1 MQEDTQTRWSPLLCT
16 FSPFLVG
23 WFHGS
28 FWSARLTFVM
38 HWVDLLFP
46 CLWLQGFT
54 VEAQALC
61 QEQDTRS
68 KSSTHSLVQVDQPSI
83 LFLLLFSL
91 SLWFL
96 PPIAAEQHRSPLTH
110 IHTSPPTCTTPGL
123 AQSSMLRTIH
133 SHCLRSSPSLLVFLL
148 LWVVFGDILV
158 LRGCHCNDRHVV

>member
-68 KSSTHSLVQVDQPSI
+68 KSSTHSLFQVDQPSI
-83 LFLLLFSL
+83 LFLLLFLLCLCVSPTYRCRATQVSSL
-91 SLWFL
+91 SH
-96 PPIAAEQHRSPLTH
+96 PP
-110 IHTSPPTCTTPGL
+110 SPPTCTTPGL
-123 AQSSMLRTIH
+123 AQSSMLCTID
-133 SHCLRSSPSLLVFLL
+133 SHGLRSSPSLLVFLL
-148 LWVVFGDILV
+148 EWVVFGDILV
-158 LRGCHCNDRHVV
+158 LRCCHCNHRFIV